1 MQVLVMTKHAF
12 LTMVHVLQKK
22 KNTSTTES
30 NFLSYFA
37 AQKKLAQHCKSTIL
51 QFKLK
56 KKRKE
61 IKIERN
67 WEN

>member
-1 MQVLVMTKHAF
+1 MFYK
-12 LTMVHVLQKK
+12 KK